1 MSGSEHVTGADRR
14 LALALGLTAIGSAV
28 AAPART
34 AAQPYRPDEGVELWP
49 GVRLVRV
56 SERSSMAAGG
66 RDAVLPGYKSV
77 RVDDLV
83 YQPGAKSRNDA
94 MPNDM
99 VCQCTEGE
107 MRLDHGH
114 GHAFAVK
121 KGDVWTCVKG
131 QPEHVE
137 NTGSTVA
144 IMRII
149 HLLPG

>member
-14 LALALGLTAIGSAV
+14 LALALGLTAIGSVV

-99 VCQCTEGE
+99 VCQCIEGE
-107 MRLDHGH
+107 LRLDHRH
-114 GHAFAVK
+114 GHAFSAK
-121 KGDVWTCVKG
+121 KGDVWTCLKA
-131 QPEHVE
+131 QPEDVE

-144 IMRII
+144 IMRVI
-149 HLLPG
+149 HLLA